1 MTWMLIWKLT
11 FLGGVALFAGLT
23 VWVTVR
29 GWRDLW
35 SLLEK
40 LRAKEKP

>member
-1 MTWMLIWKLT
+1 MTWILIWKITLI
-11 FLGGVALFAGLT
+11 LGVALFAGLT

-35 SLLEK
+35 ALLEL
-40 LRAKEKP
+40 LRSKGKP